1 MISFDVILLDYLN
14 GGCLKSFFKR
24 LVIAGLT
31 RNPLKINVRFSGDP
45 ASSAG

>member
-1 MISFDVILLDYLN
+1 MRCDFFYFLKIYGAVSKVVLN
-14 GGCLKSFFKR
+14 GF
-24 LVIAGLT
+24 VIAGLT